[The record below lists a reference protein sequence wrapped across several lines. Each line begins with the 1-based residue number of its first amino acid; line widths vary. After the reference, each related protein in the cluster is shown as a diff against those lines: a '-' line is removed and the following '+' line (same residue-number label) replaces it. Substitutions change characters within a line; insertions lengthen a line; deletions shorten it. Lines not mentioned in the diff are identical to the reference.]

1 MTAPTTRPTTEG
13 TFAKTPLP
21 NVLLYA
27 REKKLTGSFA
37 VRNPP
42 LHVAGGAEDDGVGE
56 SVLYMERG
64 TVAGVRLPRFSQNL
78 ACVLHEQLTSSF

>member
-27 REKKLTGSFA
+27 REKKMTGSFV

-42 LHVAGGAEDDGVGE
+42 PTPGSEEDDGVGE
-56 SVLYMERG
+56 SILVM
-64 TVAGVRLPRFSQNL
+64 
-78 ACVLHEQLTSSF
+78 